1 MKKTIVIITTILC
14 VAALTSCHPTGR
26 TYYQHELEKIDH
38 RQNRELAR
46 KEAVAIG
53 NEIASQPED
62 VRMHHLLIIAEMNEE
77 VLPYR
82 NLETARRLM
91 DYYETLI
98 SKTESFFEDE
108 FKARVKQEAQ
118 YQKIRDSYE
127 YFEKRGLTD
136 LGYVNLYD
144 IKKSFRLSFETFN
157 ELLNSYYTQNRQKE
171 IILFSNTV
179 ASIDQRRR
187 FVVDGIAAL
196 KIRIIKKS

>member
-14 VAALTSCHPTGR
+14 VAALTGCHPTGR

-82 NLETARRLM
+82 NLETARRLI
-91 DYYETLI
+91 DYYETHGDKQKLI
-98 SKTESFFEDE
+98 RTYIIAGIIYANCSDSPKALGYFHKAEDMLDDNKNPE
-108 FKARVKQEAQ
+108 LKNKLYARIAKLQLHHNMPDAARMHAGSDVTSHFSPILANPET
-118 YQKIRDSYE
+118 R
-127 YFEKRGLTD
+127 EKRLPTP
-136 LGYVNLYD
+136 
-144 IKKSFRLSFETFN
+144 
-157 ELLNSYYTQNRQKE
+157 
-171 IILFSNTV
+171 
-179 ASIDQRRR
+179 
-187 FVVDGIAAL
+187 
-196 KIRIIKKS
+196 